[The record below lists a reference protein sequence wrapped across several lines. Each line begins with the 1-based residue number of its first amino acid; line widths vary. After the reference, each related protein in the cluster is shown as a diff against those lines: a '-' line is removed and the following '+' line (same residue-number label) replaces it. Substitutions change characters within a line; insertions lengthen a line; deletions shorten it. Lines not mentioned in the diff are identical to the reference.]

1 MKLSSQHR
9 IFSNRFLFFLLS
21 LSLLLGLGCGGNKV
35 KKEPSAEEL
44 YQKASKYMEPRGLFR
59 TRNYPLAI
67 ETFDRLIEEY
77 PFSDEAI
84 QAQLRIGD
92 IHFEQ
97 ESYPEAIGAYQDFLR
112 LHPRSP
118 EREQLLYRIGISY
131 YEQIGTIDRDQNN
144 TVQATKYLKQFL
156 QEYPSSDNASE
167 MEKRL
172 KDAEER
178 LMERQVYI
186 GRFYFRNKEYQAAWH
201 RFENVLESLKENS
214 PLRPKALYYAA
225 LSLEKIGEQE
235 KAANLFGELV
245 AHFPNDKHASR
256 AQRSLDK
263 FSTPL

>member
-1 MKLSSQHR
+1 
-9 IFSNRFLFFLLS
+9 
-21 LSLLLGLGCGGNKV
+21 
-35 KKEPSAEEL
+35 
-44 YQKASKYMEPRGLFR
+44 MEPRGPFR

-97 ESYPEAIGAYQDFLR
+97 KSYPEAIQTYQDFLR
-112 LHPRSP
+112 LHPRSQD
-118 EREQLLYRIGISY
+118 REQLLYRIGISY

-156 QEYPSSDNASE
+156 QEYSSSDKASE
-167 MEKRL
+167 MEKKL
-172 KDAEER
+172 KDAEEK
-178 LMERQVYI
+178 LIGRQITI

-201 RFENVLESLKENS
+201 RFENVLENLKEDS

-225 LSLEKIGEQE
+225 ISLEKIGEQE
-235 KAANLFGELV
+235 RASKFYEELV
-245 AHFPNDKHASR
+245 THFPDDKHASH

-263 FSTPL
+263 LSTPL